1 METNFIKNGDST
13 SYLFIHLTV
22 DLEVGNPPPSF
33 IFSHHLCSPPLSSP
47 IQSSSQDL
55 SNLPY
60 VVTGSISPPLLKS
73 GSHHYHDLASSSLGC
88 APEENFDIAEMCH
101 RCYEPEVE
109 AEADAVQNKMA
120 EARGGGGAKLLK
132 TAVAHTRYL
141 ANVIREYGEDGCDN
155 KTDWQICGVVLP
167 NVPEILKGH
176 AVLVRFI
183 VM

>member
-1 METNFIKNGDST
+1 M
-13 SYLFIHLTV
+13 
-22 DLEVGNPPPSF
+22 
-33 IFSHHLCSPPLSSP
+33 
-47 IQSSSQDL
+47 DL

-60 VVTGSISPPLLKS
+60 VVTGSISPSLLKS
-73 GSHHYHDLASSSLGC
+73 GSHHYQDLASSSLGC

-132 TAVAHTRYL
+132 TAVFRRLIDSDTSSKEDIDVRLKWIGGKFMMRLSNGVTTSAHTRYL